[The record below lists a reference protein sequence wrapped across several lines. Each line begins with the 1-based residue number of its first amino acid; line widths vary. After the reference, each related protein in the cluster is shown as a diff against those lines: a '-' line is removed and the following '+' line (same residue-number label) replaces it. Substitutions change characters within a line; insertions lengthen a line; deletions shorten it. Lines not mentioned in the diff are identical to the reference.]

1 MTTTIARNRLICRL
15 RTRFPLSNVASNTS
29 VPGAALA
36 GAFDGAAVAVA
47 AAGDPPFVKA
57 GVGDGTEV
65 GREGRE
71 AAVRSAALAM
81 SAVLILIAPR
91 SSTLDGVPDR
101 ALSAA
106 RKLMA
111 RSSQDNERDLENC
124 FKAPKSE
131 WLQRVCMASRLLHL
145 FPPAR

>member
-111 RSSQDNERDLENC
+111 RSSHRTDAINEHS
-124 FKAPKSE
+124 KTVSGSKSE
-131 WLQRVCMASRLLHL
+131 WLQRSAWSHELV
-145 FPPAR
+145 